1 MSDSILRFSFAELP
15 VRGQL
20 VRLDQAW
27 REAIQHQDYELPTAQ
42 LVGEIMAIAAMLAD
56 GIKFDGKVALQATGD
71 GQVGTLL
78 GECANRHQLRGIA
91 RPNESP
97 QQLEALLGK
106 GILAISLIPEEGEMH
121 QGLVELAGP
130 DLVSAI
136 EHYFDNSEQLPTKL
150 MLASNADTIAALL
163 IQRMPGSS
171 NQNKASKDDW
181 HRLGLMLQ
189 TCSAAELLN
198 LPHEQLLARLFAED
212 NLSLHPPRALEF
224 ACTCSRERSER
235 ALQVLGKE
243 DLTALSNEA
252 DEINIKCEMCGANY
266 RWDSV
271 EAHLLFETQDPK
283 LH

>member
-1 MSDSILRFSFAELP
+1 MSDSILRFSFSELP

-20 VRLDQAW
+20 VRLTHAW
-27 REAIQHQDYELPTAQ
+27 RDAIQHQAYELPTAQ
-42 LVGEIMAIAAMLAD
+42 LVGEVMAIAAMLAD
-56 GIKFDGKVALQATGD
+56 GIKFDGKVALQASGD
-71 GQVGTLL
+71 GQVETLL
-78 GECANRHQLRGIA
+78 GECANRYQLRGIA
-91 RPNESP
+91 RSNDAPKLP
-97 QQLEALLGK
+97 AQLLGK
-106 GILAISLIPEEGEMH
+106 GVLAISLIPEQGEMH

-130 DLVSAI
+130 NLASAI

-150 MLASNADTIAALL
+150 ILASSADSIAALL

-171 NQNKASKDDW
+171 NEIKTTADDW

-189 TCSAAELLN
+189 TCSDEELLE
-198 LPHEQLLARLFAED
+198 LPDETLLRRLFAED
-212 NLSLHPPRALEF
+212 SLTLHPLRDLEF

-235 ALQVLGKE
+235 ALQVLGKD

-283 LH
+283 IH